1 MSVIFAD
8 GQNPETIVVTVPEPT
23 RLEFGTTVGIPGPAG
38 PQGPAGPAGPKGDPG
53 DPGPQGEPGPKGD
66 PGEKGE
72 KGDPGEPGPQGD
84 PGPKG
89 DPGDPGPK
97 GDKGDPGPQGDPGP
111 PGQDGAPG
119 PKGDPG
125 EGVPA
130 GGATGQVL
138 AKASGTDFDTEWVNQ
153 SGGGGLDDAG
163 VAALVEDTGS
173 ATRAALD
180 GIYSGGGGG
189 GPAQIQTTLLDDADG
204 NGTVELAEAFTI
216 LAVTYSGGGRLRL
229 YRTEAGRATDAARA
243 FTTTPPNNVGLL
255 YDYLAT
261 GSETDIE
268 SPVDG
273 AWAAGESEIYYRVDG
288 GPIDITL
295 TWVQTGASA

>member
-38 PQGPAGPAGPKGDPG
+38 PQGPAGPAGEQGPA
-53 DPGPQGEPGPKGD
+53 GPQGD

-138 AKASGTDFDTEWVNQ
+138 AKASGTDFDTEWTDPAP
-153 SGGGGLDDAG
+153 GGGLDATGVPAG
-163 VAALVEDTGS
+163 RVPTADGSDGWEWAAQ
-173 ATRAALD
+173 
-180 GIYSGGGGG
+180 SGGS
-189 GPAQIQTTLLDDADG
+189 QTIRTTTLENISG
-204 NGTVELAEAFTI
+204 TGTVELAPAFTI
-216 LAVTYSGGGRLRL
+216 LSVTYSAASRFRL
-229 YRTEAGRATDAARA
+229 YRTEAGRIDDADRA
-243 FTTTPPNNVGLL
+243 FTAPYMGGSGLL
-255 YDYLAT
+255 YDYLAL
-261 GSETDIE
+261 GAETDTE
-268 SPVDG
+268 NPVDG
-273 AWAAGESEIYYRVDG
+273 AWAAGESQIYYRVT
-288 GPIDITL
+288 GPVDVSIQ
-295 TWVQTGASA
+295 WVQTGAPA